1 VGRIL
6 GGSGLVLLALFMLVG
21 FLRAD
26 LTASGFASTVA
37 FLIAVVLPGAGGLA
51 LIASHMGSRRRL
63 AGRHDQLRRQTL
75 DSEVMRLAARRGGR
89 LTVVEVITELAV
101 STEAAKESLDALA
114 MQEVADMEVTDSGM
128 LVYAFRDIQNLSQK
142 ENAKGILDD

>member
-1 VGRIL
+1 
-6 GGSGLVLLALFMLVG
+6 
-21 FLRAD
+21 
-26 LTASGFASTVA
+26 
-37 FLIAVVLPGAGGLA
+37 
-51 LIASHMGSRRRL
+51 
-63 AGRHDQLRRQTL
+63 
-75 DSEVMRLAARRGGR
+75 MRLAARRGGR